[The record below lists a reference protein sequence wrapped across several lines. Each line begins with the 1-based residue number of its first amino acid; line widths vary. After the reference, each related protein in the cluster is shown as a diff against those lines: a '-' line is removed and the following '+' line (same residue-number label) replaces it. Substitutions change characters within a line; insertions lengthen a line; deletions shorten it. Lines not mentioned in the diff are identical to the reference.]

1 MRDDLDSRLLARNP
15 SDEPSALDGG
25 HQLTVEAETWHGPL
39 CVNLHTELGH
49 ELTGLQVESRFKWH
63 ENAEALT

>member
-1 MRDDLDSRLLARNP
+1 
-15 SDEPSALDGG
+15 
-25 HQLTVEAETWHGPL
+25 
-39 CVNLHTELGH
+39 VNLHTELGH